1 MFSEGMFLLISG
13 LFKKAVIS
21 DYISANF
28 VDRIFA
34 NPTLY
39 TGLENLFGVYGY
51 ALQIYCDFSGYSDMA
66 IGIALLFGYRLCLNF
81 DSPYQS
87 SSITEFWRRWHISLS
102 TWLRDYLTSRSA
114 AIAKGVLALTSI
126 NLLPCC

>member
-1 MFSEGMFLLISG
+1 LPQVNRPAFVTKEMLGQAVFLIMAG
-13 LFKKAVIS
+13 LFKKVVIS

-28 VDRIFA
+28 VDRIFE

-66 IGIALLFGYRLCLNF
+66 IGIALLFGYKFCLNF
-81 DSPYQS
+81 DSPYKS
-87 SSITEFWRRWHISLS
+87 KNIT
-102 TWLRDYLTSRSA
+102 
-114 AIAKGVLALTSI
+114 
-126 NLLPCC
+126 